1 MNTLIELIKHGWA
14 KLVGTEERNNMEN
27 IIALLEALSS
37 TINDLQVKLADAN
50 VAMEE
55 IKQVSFDSG
64 KVAGIEEGKVLG
76 FEDGKKVGYDE
87 GYAKGFEDGK
97 ASGGNGDKIY
107 SQAEVDLMIAPL
119 NEKIA
124 SLEAEVQA
132 IKDSIEGLK
141 VEAVNAFKL
150 EIKAK
155 YDEAQLAESVL
166 ETSFGDL
173 LK

>member
-1 MNTLIELIKHGWA
+1 METLIELIKHGWA
-14 KLVGTEERNNMEN
+14 KLTGQGEDTVEN
-27 IIALLEALSS
+27 IIVLLESLSA
-37 TINDLQVKLADAN
+37 TINELQVKLADAN
-50 VAMEE
+50 AAMEE
-55 IKQVSFDSG
+55 IKAVSFESG
-64 KVAGIEEGKVLG
+64 KVVGIEEGKVLG
-76 FEDGKKVGYDE
+76 FEDGKKAGYDE

-97 ASGGNGDKIY
+97 ALGGNGDKIY

-155 YDEAQLAESVL
+155 YDEAQVAESQL
-166 ETSFGDL
+166 ESSFSDL